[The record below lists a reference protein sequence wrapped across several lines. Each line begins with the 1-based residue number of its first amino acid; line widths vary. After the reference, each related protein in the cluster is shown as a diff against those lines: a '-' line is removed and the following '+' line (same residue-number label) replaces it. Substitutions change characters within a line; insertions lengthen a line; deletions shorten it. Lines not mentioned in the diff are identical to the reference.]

1 PDLHHCVMAG
11 EKPRRGGF
19 GLLAVQSIS
28 CAAVVLAVLILRLV
42 GGNLFTQ
49 LGAYFK
55 EAMHQNALT
64 AAIHALWE
72 EDIAYTTTTTT
83 TSATTT
89 TGAETTTT
97 VPTTVPDA

>member
-1 PDLHHCVMAG
+1 MAG

-49 LGAYFK
+49 LGTYFK
-55 EAMHQNALT
+55 EAMHQNTLT

-72 EDIAYTTTTTT
+72 EDIAYSTTATTATTTTT
-83 TSATTT
+83 TTT

>member
-1 PDLHHCVMAG
+1 MAG

-72 EDIAYTTTTTT
+72 EDIAYSTSTATTT
-83 TSATTT
+83 AT